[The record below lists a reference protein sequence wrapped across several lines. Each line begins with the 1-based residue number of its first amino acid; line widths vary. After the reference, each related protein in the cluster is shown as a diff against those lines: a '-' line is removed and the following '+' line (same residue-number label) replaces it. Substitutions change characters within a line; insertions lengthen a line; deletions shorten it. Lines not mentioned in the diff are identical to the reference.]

1 MSFNLK
7 INIKYKIAVKRK
19 DDVNYNSNNNGTG
32 TPILESLNKRP
43 RFEQNDT
50 MEVIEDLS
58 LNNSNFSTNYS
69 EKIIATTIRCQ
80 GTNYMKL

>member
-1 MSFNLK
+1 MSYKLK
-7 INIKYKIAVKRK
+7 NNIKYKIAVKRK
-19 DDVNYNSNNNGTG
+19 DDVNYNSNNNGTS

-50 MEVIEDLS
+50 MDVIEDLYLDS
-58 LNNSNFSTNYS
+58 SNFSTNFS
-69 EKIIATTIRCQ
+69 ETIIATTIRCQ